1 MNLTLMA
8 LGNIKFYSPM
18 PGFDT
23 PGFDTVERDSQFSW
37 TQQGRLSRS
46 PAMQFT
52 GSGEDVIV
60 IAGKMFPNQ
69 FGGISTL
76 EALRAAGQAGKP
88 LMLQRF
94 YPLEDEAGVRGDVI
108 GRFGIKRVRHSEAR
122 IGINGVAHKMD
133 FTIELTAFGED
144 PGSSMTSNQEFTFV

>member
-1 MNLTLMA
+1 MSLTLMA

-23 PGFDTVERDSQFSW
+23 PGFETIERDSQFSW
-37 TQQGRLSRS
+37 IQQGRLSRS

-52 GSGEDVIV
+52 GSNEDVIT

-76 EALRAAGQAGKP
+76 EALRTAGKAGKP
-88 LMLQRF
+88 LMLMRF
-94 YPLEDEAGVRGDVI
+94 YPLDGEAGAKGEPL
-108 GRFGIKRVRHSEAR
+108 GTFGIKRVRHSEAR
-122 IGINGVAHKMD
+122 IGVSGVAHKMD
-133 FTIELTAFGED
+133 FSLELTEFGED
-144 PGSSMTSNQEFTFV
+144 PGSSMISNQEFTFV